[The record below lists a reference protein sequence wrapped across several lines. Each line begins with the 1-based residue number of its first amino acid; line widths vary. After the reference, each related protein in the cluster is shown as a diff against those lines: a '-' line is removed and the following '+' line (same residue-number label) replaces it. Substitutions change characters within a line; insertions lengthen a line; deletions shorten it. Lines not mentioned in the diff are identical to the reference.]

1 MRTGRVRRSRIGLG
15 AETVPISLRVRRHF
29 ALDGESGAMATTIE
43 PGGPAE
49 AAGLLRGDVILAMD
63 GQPVRGVDD
72 LHRLLTAERIGAPQ
86 ALSALRGTNLEQLT
100 ITPAERTA

>member
-1 MRTGRVRRSRIGLG
+1 MRRLIDLTDDLIRSAVSANAYAAGQAYMRAGRVRRSRIGLG

-49 AAGLLRGDVILAMD
+49 AAGLELGGGASGAV
-63 GQPVRGVDD
+63 
-72 LHRLLTAERIGAPQ
+72 AEGGSDPR
-86 ALSALRGTNLEQLT
+86 
-100 ITPAERTA
+100 